1 MIASDGW
8 ERGDAT
14 LLREQMARLHR
25 QAHRVIWVN
34 PQKGK
39 DGYAPLTA
47 GMQAALPSVD
57 AFLAG
62 HSVAT
67 LERLA
72 VETAA
77 DRPAPVPSAPR
88 LTRSVAAQA
97 RRPPHG

>member
-1 MIASDGW
+1 
-8 ERGDAT
+8 
-14 LLREQMARLHR
+14 MARLHR

-72 VETAA
+72 VEAAA
-77 DRPAPVPSAPR
+77 DRPRRPR
-88 LTRSVAAQA
+88 L
-97 RRPPHG
+97 PLG